1 MFNKL
6 KKKITE
12 SYLSSID
19 YNRTLDTVLPI
30 LLEKNLKVQSK
41 SNVDYIELDE
51 TIFNSNKRFNKIVD
65 RNPKIRAI
73 VGPLVEYGSSD
84 NECIIYSDMITPD
97 TMEWSPIEFSGKEL
111 YEYFNRANT
120 EDDFYIGCSEIEKH
134 AIKKFIQTYF
144 TGTRKLND
152 DAHYYLSKIDKIDD
166 EGKRYDL
173 IVPIKLPTLC
183 KMTLDILNF
192 DVAKKICKRKIFVG
206 TTGPMVLGKDI
217 VYFII
222 SQIDLL
228 RIFVSVDGRS
238 SYRSPVK
245 YAALLEGWIA
255 AYNKYVVKREKRF
268 VTDGVYE
275 VNIKY
280 DGPIVTITF
289 DRMTKP
295 IFIKLEDKKDVR

>member
-30 LLEKNLKVQSK
+30 LLEKSLKVQSK

-134 AIKKFIQTYF
+134 AIEKFIQTYF

-173 IVPIKLPTLC
+173 IVPIKLPKLC
-183 KMTLDILNF
+183 KMTLDMLNF
-192 DVAKKICKRKIFVG
+192 DVKKRYKRKIFVG
-206 TTGPMVLGKDI
+206 PTGPMVLAEHIAG
-217 VYFII
+217 FII

-238 SYRSPVK
+238 CYRSPVK
-245 YAALLEGWIA
+245 YASLLEGWID

-268 VTDGVYE
+268 VPDAMYE

-289 DRMTKP
+289 DRITKP